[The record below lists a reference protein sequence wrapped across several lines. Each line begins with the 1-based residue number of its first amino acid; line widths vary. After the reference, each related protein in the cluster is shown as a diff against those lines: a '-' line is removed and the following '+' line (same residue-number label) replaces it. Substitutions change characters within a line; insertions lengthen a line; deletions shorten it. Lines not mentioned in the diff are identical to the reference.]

1 MFERIIW
8 ATDGSPGADA
18 ALAQVKRLAVEGGRI
33 VAVHCTQLLT
43 GRAGGYPTDPE
54 DPDTLEK
61 IRAQVAALQADG
73 YRATLETHRA
83 TGSVGDTVAAAA
95 DDQEA
100 DLIVCGTRGL
110 TALAGAVG
118 GSVSH
123 RLLHSAHT
131 PVLVVPE
138 GVREP
143 VGGVRT

>member
-18 ALAQVKRLAVEGGRI
+18 ALTQVKRLAADGGRI

-43 GRAGGYPTDPE
+43 GRAAGHPADPE
-54 DPDTLEK
+54 DPEELEK
-61 IRAQVAALQADG
+61 IRSQVAELQGAG
-73 YRATLETHRA
+73 YHVTLETHRA
-83 TGSVGDTVAAAA
+83 SASVADIVAAVA

-123 RLLHSAHT
+123 RLLHSAHA

-138 GVREP
+138 GAGVVGAVR
-143 VGGVRT
+143 

>member
-18 ALAQVKRLAVEGGRI
+18 ALTHVRRLAADGGRI

-43 GRAGGYPTDPE
+43 GRAGGYPADPE
-54 DPDTLEK
+54 DPEVLEK
-61 IRAQVAALQADG
+61 IRSQVAELQEAG
-73 YRATLETHRA
+73 YHVTLETHRA
-83 TGSVGDTVAAAA
+83 SAVADIVAAVA

-123 RLLHSAHT
+123 RLLHSAHA

-138 GVREP
+138 GAGVVGAVR
-143 VGGVRT
+143 

>member
-18 ALAQVKRLAVEGGRI
+18 ALTQVRRLAADGGRI

-43 GRAGGYPTDPE
+43 GRAGGYPADPE
-54 DPDTLEK
+54 DPEALEK
-61 IRAQVAALQADG
+61 IRSQVAELLGAG
-73 YRATLETHRA
+73 YRVTLETHRA
-83 TGSVGDTVAAAA
+83 SASVADIVAAVA

-110 TALAGAVG
+110 TTLAGAVG

-123 RLLHSAHT
+123 RLLHSAHA
-131 PVLVVPE
+131 PVLVVPDGA
-138 GVREP
+138 GV
-143 VGGVRT
+143 VGAAR

>member
-18 ALAQVKRLAVEGGRI
+18 ALTQVKRLAADGGRI

-43 GRAGGYPTDPE
+43 GRAGGYPADPE
-54 DPDTLEK
+54 DPEVLEK
-61 IRAQVAALQADG
+61 IRSQVADLQGAG
-73 YRATLETHRA
+73 YRVTLETHRA
-83 TGSVGDTVAAAA
+83 SSSVADIVAAVA

-123 RLLHSAHT
+123 RLLHSAHA
-131 PVLVVPE
+131 PVLVVPDGA
-138 GVREP
+138 GV
-143 VGGVRT
+143 VGAVR

>member
-18 ALAQVKRLAVEGGRI
+18 ALTQVKRLAADGGRI
-33 VAVHCTQLLT
+33 VAVHCTQVLT
-43 GRAGGYPTDPE
+43 GRAGGYPADAEDPE
-54 DPDTLEK
+54 VIEK
-61 IRAQVAALQADG
+61 IRAQVAELQQEG
-73 YRATLETHRA
+73 YRVRLETHRA
-83 TGSVGDTVAAAA
+83 YSSVGDAVAGIA

-123 RLLHSAHT
+123 RLLHSAHA
-131 PVLVVPE
+131 PVLVVPD

-143 VGGVRT
+143 IGGVT

>member
-18 ALAQVKRLAVEGGRI
+18 ALTQVKRLAADGGSI

-43 GRAGGYPTDPE
+43 GRAGAYPADPE
-54 DPDTLEK
+54 DPEVVAK
-61 IRAQVAALQADG
+61 IRAQVAELREAG
-73 YRATLETHRA
+73 YRVTLETHRA
-83 TGSVGDTVAAAA
+83 HSVGDTVAAVA
-95 DDQEA
+95 DGAEA

-123 RLLHSAHT
+123 RLLHSAHA

-143 VGGVRT
+143 IGGLRT